1 VEDVRP
7 QFGPDALLE
16 CYRRGIFP
24 MSDSRDDE
32 SVFLVDPEA
41 RGIIPLN
48 GLHISRTMRK
58 VMKAHDFTVT
68 YNHAF
73 PDVIALCAEAA
84 ADRPSTWINHG
95 IEYLYTRLHEMGHA
109 HSVEVWRD
117 SKIIGA
123 LYGVSIGG
131 AFFGESMVSRA
142 VNGSKIAL
150 IKLVERL
157 NACGYV
163 LLDTQFLTDHLASM
177 GGVEISREDYQERLK
192 AALKVKANF
201 SKPLPKAPSPE

>member
-1 VEDVRP
+1 
-7 QFGPDALLE
+7 
-16 CYRRGIFP
+16 
-24 MSDSRDDE
+24 MSDDRSDE
-32 SVFLVDPEA
+32 SIFFVDPEA
-41 RGIIPLN
+41 RGIIPLD

-58 VMKAHDFTVT
+58 VMKAHDFKVT

-73 PDVIALCAEAA
+73 PEVIALCAQAA
-84 ADRPSTWINHG
+84 PDRQTTWINHG
-95 IEYLYTRLHEMGHA
+95 IEYLYTQLHHMGHA

-117 SKIIGA
+117 GQIIGA

-177 GGVEISREDYQERLK
+177 GGIEISRADYQKRLK
-192 AALKVKANF
+192 ATLRIEADF
-201 SKPLPKAPSPE
+201 SKPLIQRASSPQ

>member
-1 VEDVRP
+1 
-7 QFGPDALLE
+7 
-16 CYRRGIFP
+16 
-24 MSDSRDDE
+24 MSDDRSDE
-32 SVFLVDPEA
+32 SIFFVNPEA
-41 RGIIPLN
+41 RGIIPLD

-58 VMKAHDFTVT
+58 VMKTHDFKVT

-73 PDVIALCAEAA
+73 PEVIALCAQAA
-84 ADRPSTWINHG
+84 PDRQTTWINHG
-95 IEYLYTRLHEMGHA
+95 IEYLYTKLHHMGHA

-117 SKIIGA
+117 EQIIGA

-177 GGVEISREDYQERLK
+177 GGIEISRADYQKRLK
-192 AALKVKANF
+192 SALSIEADF
-201 SKPLPKAPSPE
+201 SKPLE